1 MIVLWS
7 NMRNKELDR
16 LPVFKQFWGVPFAGC
31 WPKSYIPM
39 PPNRELTDIDLQDP
53 YDVSGTWLRVSLSF
67 IHTGD
72 PQAGPR
78 WNDVDRL
85 SASLTTTTFLPST
98 FHHTTIYPITSHGPT
113 LTKPRQRASSS

>member
-16 LPVFKQFWGVPFAGC
+16 LPVFKQFWGVSFAGC

-53 YDVSGTWLRVSLSF
+53 YDVSGTWLRVSCPSF
-67 IHTGD
+67 IRVIPKLDQDGMTSTGC
-72 PQAGPR
+72 
-78 WNDVDRL
+78 L
-85 SASLTTTTFLPST
+85 LP
-98 FHHTTIYPITSHGPT
+98 
-113 LTKPRQRASSS
+113 